1 MSKQED
7 RFVQSVIRAVDI
19 LRCFEDDESLGLTEI
34 SRKIGLHKSTTFGL
48 VSTLVHAS
56 LLEKNQKSEKY
67 QLGLGLFS
75 LGTLVKHDLRSVVEP
90 FLIQLVEQSK
100 ETVNFVVRNGDS
112 VMYISKI
119 ESPHSMRI
127 CTQIGRHLPLYCTAV
142 GKAILAFL
150 DESEV
155 RSILEARPL
164 EEFTGKTMTDAEEI
178 IKTLP
183 CIRAQGYA
191 VDDEELEYGLTCVA
205 APIFNSQGKPIAGL
219 SVSGP
224 TSRMDQALL
233 DKCSILLRNYTSQ
246 ISDKMK
252 RR

>member
-1 MSKQED
+1 MSKQGD
-7 RFVQSVIRAVDI
+7 RYVQSVIRAVDI
-19 LRCFEDDESLGLTEI
+19 LRCFEDDENLGLTEI

-48 VSTLVHAS
+48 VNTLVHAS

-100 ETVNFVVRNGDS
+100 ETVNFVVRNDDS

-155 RSILEARPL
+155 HSILATRPP
-164 EEFTGKTMTDAEEI
+164 EEFTGKTITDTEQI
-178 IKTLP
+178 IESLP
-183 CIRAQGYA
+183 LIRAQGYA
-191 VDDEELEYGLTCVA
+191 VDDEELEYGLTCIA

-224 TSRMDQALL
+224 TSRMDQPLL